1 LLLSFTLVLYAAAAV
16 LLLVSFLKSREKTK
30 KSLMKAWKS
39 FENILPQ
46 LLGILMLVGLTM
58 ALMDPAL
65 VSRLI
70 GGQSGFVGVV
80 LSALVGAVTLVPGFI
95 AFPTAALL
103 LQHGAGYAQIGAFVS
118 ALMMVGVVTFPL
130 ERQYFGTRLSLVRNG
145 LAFAF
150 TFLVAFVLGWVHTL

>member
-1 LLLSFTLVLYAAAAV
+1 MSFTIFLYVAAVILLLISV
-16 LLLVSFLKSREKTK
+16 LKSREKTK
-30 KSLMKAWKS
+30 KSLLKAWKS

-65 VSRLI
+65 ISRLI
-70 GGQSGFVGVV
+70 GGQSGFGGMV
-80 LSALVGAVTLVPGFI
+80 LAALVGAVTLVPGFI

-103 LQHGAGYAQIGAFVS
+103 MQHGAGYAQIGAFVS

-145 LAFAF
+145 MAFVF